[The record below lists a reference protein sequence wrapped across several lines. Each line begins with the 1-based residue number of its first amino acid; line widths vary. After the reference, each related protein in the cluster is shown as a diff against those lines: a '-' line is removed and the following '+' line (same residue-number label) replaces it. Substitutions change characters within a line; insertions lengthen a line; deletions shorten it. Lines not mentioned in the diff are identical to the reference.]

1 MTTIPLVEEIDLVAV
16 EERIDTAL
24 QHDSTASCVVLIAGM
39 SRGQILAAFGV
50 TEDQPPQGY
59 LELAGEHPWVAI
71 FEFAGGY
78 ATVENNGIEGVRPEV
93 LRLLSAGGRA
103 ACVFQGAF
111 GSGKLKLFERGKEVL
126 DHFLEDGNL
135 ESGRPDLAPLLA
147 GLSFT
152 KFEAADSDEDED
164 IDEEGEDYLS
174 AFVVAERFTGV
185 RIEGT
190 APAEEDFLAYRVTP
204 IPRS

>member
-1 MTTIPLVEEIDLVAV
+1 MEEIDLAAV

-50 TEDQPPQGY
+50 TEDQTPQNY

-71 FEFAGGY
+71 FEFPGGY
-78 ATVENNGIEGVRPEV
+78 VTVEDNGIEGVRPEV
-93 LRLLSAGGRA
+93 LRLLSAGGKA

-111 GSGKLKLFERGKEVL
+111 GSGTLQLFEHGEEVL
-126 DHFLEDGNL
+126 HHFLEDGNL
-135 ESGRPDLAPLLA
+135 ESRRPDLAPLFG
-147 GLSFT
+147 GLSFSR
-152 KFEAADSDEDED
+152 FEEADNYEDED
-164 IDEEGEDYLS
+164 LEEEGEDYLS
-174 AFVVAERFTGV
+174 AFVVAERFAGI

-190 APAEEDFLAYRVTP
+190 APAEEDYLAYRVTP